1 MRASNLVGKMRDKTK
16 EVTFDGKRM
25 MKLLTIISALRLSG
39 TGFAISTGPRFD
51 NDDGLFFE
59 EFFD

>member
-1 MRASNLVGKMRDKTK
+1 MRASNLVGKMRDKKK

-51 NDDGLFFE
+51 NDDGLF
-59 EFFD
+59 